1 MTEFR
6 RSPVQL
12 GTAAMLLAVLA
23 MAAPTPHLS
32 AAGPETQRVT
42 LQAKKFE
49 WTPERIEMRVGETLE
64 LSLESLDVKHG
75 FKCKGLGIKPVK
87 FKKGQPV
94 TLTLTP
100 QKPGTYRFACANFCG
115 LGHGRM
121 KGEIV
126 VLP

>member
-1 MTEFR
+1 MLLT
-6 RSPVQL
+6 VL
-12 GTAAMLLAVLA
+12 AIAALTLDVTAA
-23 MAAPTPHLS
+23 APDTR
-32 AAGPETQRVT
+32 RVT

-49 WTPERIEMRVGETLE
+49 WNPQRIEMRMGETLE

-94 TLTLTP
+94 TVTLSP
-100 QKPGTYRFACANFCG
+100 QKPGTYRFACADFCG
-115 LGHGRM
+115 LGHRRM

-126 VLP
+126 VLPGVDDRTGFR